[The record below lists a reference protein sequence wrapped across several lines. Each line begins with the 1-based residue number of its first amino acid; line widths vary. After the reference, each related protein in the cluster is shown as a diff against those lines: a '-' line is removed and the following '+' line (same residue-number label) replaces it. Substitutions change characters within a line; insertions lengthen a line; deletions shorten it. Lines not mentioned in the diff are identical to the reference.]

1 MSYIGEDVLRK
12 LYTEDKM
19 AMKEIAEM
27 IGVSVGSVCKTRK
40 VKNCVWRYAE

>member
-19 AMKEIAEM
+19 A
-27 IGVSVGSVCKTRK
+27 RK

>member
-19 AMKEIAEM
+19 AMKEIAYGDTQNKERRDDISIM
-27 IGVSVGSVCKTRK
+27 
-40 VKNCVWRYAE
+40 